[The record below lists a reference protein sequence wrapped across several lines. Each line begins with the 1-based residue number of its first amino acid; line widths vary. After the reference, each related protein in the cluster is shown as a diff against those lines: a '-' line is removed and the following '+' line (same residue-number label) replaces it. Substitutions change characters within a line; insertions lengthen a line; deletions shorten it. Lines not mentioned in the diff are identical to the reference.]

1 MSDRTNESGLCR
13 PEGFNDTHGFSGR
26 PLSLLSALIITFVC
40 LSVFLHTS
48 SVFIHVMYPNVVK
61 QHFAE
66 VGFNSFPAMQLIS
79 KEIPKRI
86 SQVFIFS
93 CKRESLM
100 ILHLDIC
107 ALVMVTT
114 SKPVKTVI
122 YCNVYILLWKSLV
135 KIISVMPKLWVIWA
149 IFFCTCCLGQPIRR
163 RLK

>member
-66 VGFNSFPAMQLIS
+66 VGFSSFPAMQLIS

-107 ALVMVTT
+107 GT
-114 SKPVKTVI
+114 SHGYYK
-122 YCNVYILLWKSLV
+122 
-135 KIISVMPKLWVIWA
+135 
-149 IFFCTCCLGQPIRR
+149 
-163 RLK
+163 